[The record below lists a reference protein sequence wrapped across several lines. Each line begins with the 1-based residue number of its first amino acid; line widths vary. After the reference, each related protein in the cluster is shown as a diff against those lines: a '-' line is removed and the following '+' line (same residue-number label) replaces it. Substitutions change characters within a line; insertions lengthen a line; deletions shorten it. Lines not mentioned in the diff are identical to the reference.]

1 MSGFSMIYVI
11 YAAAALTGIMIAEA
25 FYLLYAGRSDRRAAI
40 NRRMKLQE
48 NKISQEQVL
57 IQLRKERGL
66 EGGASF
72 FSFDRFRALRT
83 QSGLVTPMPR
93 FLTIT
98 SGVALGVILFAMWL
112 GLPPSFGA
120 AALLPVAAFI
130 PLIVLRFLKKRRH
143 KMFGLQLPE
152 ALELITRGLKA
163 GHPVPVAIA
172 MVAREMPDPI
182 GTEFGVVADEVTYGS
197 DLVSALQAMHMRVG
211 HDDLPLFVT
220 AVSIQSTSGG
230 NLREILDGLAGVIRE
245 RGKLRRKVRAIS
257 TEGRMSAYIL
267 TAIPALL
274 MVGIMVLMPQF
285 YSSVWDKPKTWYL
298 LGGSVT
304 WLLIGNA
311 MMFKMS
317 NFKFWRHALDH
328 RISRIAKA
336 DVADAGRAPDVGL
349 RRCRGGLAVA
359 FSGRWPQRREAAAQG
374 RY

>member
-1 MSGFSMIYVI
+1 MSGFSMVYVI

-57 IQLRKERGL
+57 IQLRKERGV

-72 FSFDRFRALRT
+72 VSFDRFRALRT
-83 QSGLVTPMPR
+83 QSGLLMPMPK

-98 SGVALGVILFAMWL
+98 TGIALAVVLAAVWKGLSPVFAA
-112 GLPPSFGA
+112 GG
-120 AALLPVAAFI
+120 LLPLAAFI
-130 PLIVLRFLKKRRH
+130 PLIALRFLKKRRH
-143 KMFGLQLPE
+143 KQFGIQLPE
-152 ALELITRGLKA
+152 ALELITRSLKA
-163 GHPVPVAIA
+163 GHPVPVAIS

-197 DLVSALQAMHMRVG
+197 DLVSALQSMYSRVG
-211 HDDLPLFVT
+211 HEDLPLFVT

-230 NLREILDGLAGVIRE
+230 NLREILDGLATVIRD

-274 MVGIMVLMPQF
+274 MAGIMVLMPQF
-285 YSSVWDKPKTWYL
+285 YSDVWDKPKTWYL
-298 LGGSVT
+298 LGGSIT

-317 NFKFWRHALDH
+317 NFKF
-328 RISRIAKA
+328 
-336 DVADAGRAPDVGL
+336 
-349 RRCRGGLAVA
+349 
-359 FSGRWPQRREAAAQG
+359 
-374 RY
+374 